1 MNFSI
6 GDRVRAKI
14 NDVPGLRIG
23 EYGTIVSFGVW
34 DDAVV
39 EWDEYNPDRHD
50 ADGLTK
56 DGHGW
61 FVSGNYL
68 ELILDDRDLGQLPEA
83 SPADIKFLFDM

>member
-6 GDRVRAKI
+6 GDRVGSKI
-14 NDVPGLRIG
+14 NDCPGLEFG
-23 EYGTIVSFGVW
+23 ERGTIVGYDCW
-34 DDAVV
+34 DSPIV
-39 EWDEYNPDRHD
+39 EWDEYNPNRHD

-61 FVSGNYL
+61 FVPCDYL
-68 ELILDDRDLGQLPEA
+68 ELIFDDHDLGQLPEA